1 MPDDKYSQ
9 FMNDVV
15 IDIGKWRGR
24 YIRVDYYD
32 KQDKVRSEEVTDST
46 SVTCVINSQSPS
58 GS

>member
-1 MPDDKYSQ
+1 MSDDKYSQ

-32 KQDKVRSEEVTDST
+32 KQDKVRRRGDM
-46 SVTCVINSQSPS
+46 
-58 GS
+58 